1 MTVHSAATAIDYI
14 NQIQQKNLKTAAIR
28 HNMTKPGSGTFMD
41 WIVQETKDLQ
51 ALSDT
56 QPSDQLLNDDA
67 TKERFQQYYEV
78 FIHLEKTFNPIAPP
92 SQFGTTLTK
101 KIVKEISTD
110 AKFVTQFLDMV
121 SLDKRQDFEKLVYSA
136 IPRQVQ
142 NNNDAKGLRDF
153 LADLPPNVLSPSTMD
168 AMDAFFQTLDKVEM
182 STRFEILARVD
193 AYIRSGW
200 ARHDLESDSP
210 STAPLRDALFEL
222 SGQKKKNPQ
231 TLHDA
236 RLALFTR
243 FDQLFRIMK
252 IKDGMA
258 IDQGVFSVQPDYKAP
273 SDNILPACMRT
284 AQGGTVDVVI
294 QQCGNTNEWLW
305 SIVTATYGAEQLS
318 AEGEQTERHYQA
330 SQNIVFE
337 YGDTYK
343 KLSNQ
348 QVDVSLVYP
357 ALVNAQKKSCKFSQ
371 AVGASNLVIR
381 QSIND
386 LIPLAMVSNCA
397 DPSSMRQFRMT
408 CIGAPSN
415 HDLEHPDADARAKVA
430 SEQIITA
437 LSSIL
442 SSAPDAK
449 LVMRSKMDE
458 SIRIASQL
466 LASHDEN
473 PYLLASAPIDMW
485 LGQFETF
492 KQQVTSGDFNSLK
505 QLKSNLRAFQGY
517 QQEYQDKSH
526 AQISPSLS

>member
-28 HNMTKPGSGTFMD
+28 HNMTKSGSGTFMD

-222 SGQKKKNPQ
+222 SGQNKKNPQ

-243 FDQLFRIMK
+243 FDQLFRMMK

-258 IDQGVFSVQPDYKAP
+258 IDQGVFAVQPDYKEP
-273 SDNILPACMRT
+273 SNNILPACMRT

-294 QQCGNTNEWLW
+294 QQCGNTNQWLW
-305 SIVTATYGAEQLS
+305 SIVTATYSADHLA

-343 KLSNQ
+343 KLNNQ
-348 QVDVSLVYP
+348 DVEISLVYP
-357 ALVNAQKKSCKFSQ
+357 ALINAQKKSCKFSQ
-371 AVGASNLVIR
+371 AVGGSNLVIQ
-381 QSIND
+381 QSLND
-386 LIPLAMVSNCA
+386 LVALTMISNCA
-397 DPSSMRQFRMT
+397 EPAKMRQFRMT
-408 CIGAPSN
+408 CIGAPVN
-415 HDLEHPDADARAKVA
+415 HALEHSDVDVRARVA

-442 SSAPDAK
+442 SSAPEAK

-458 SIRIASQL
+458 AMKIAGQL

-473 PYLLASAPIDMW
+473 IYLLENAPVDQW
-485 LGQFETF
+485 LSQFETF
-492 KQQVTSGDFNSLK
+492 KQQITSGDFN
-505 QLKSNLRAFQGY
+505 NLRQLRMTLIGY
-517 QQEYQDKSH
+517 KTLQEEHLEKTH